1 MEELDWLKKKAGE
14 LSEDA
19 KKEFNELADKA
30 KVKYNEMT
38 TKATNAKLEDDLA
51 SKFNEDE
58 FVKHVLAGTIKFNH
72 LEKKHI
78 KTLME
83 DYYIDPWHSVHEY
96 FELNIINKQ
105 GSFYVE
111 FKINHSIYNLTNVFR
126 LNNVI
131 RYGKD
136 STEAEAGLSIKKF

>member
-1 MEELDWLKKKAGE
+1 MEKLDWFNKKADE
-14 LSEDA
+14 LSDSAE
-19 KKEFNELADKA
+19 KQIDKV

-38 TKATNAKLEDDLA
+38 GNATNAKLEDNLA
-51 SKFNEDE
+51 AKFDEEE
-58 FVKHVLAGTIKFNH
+58 FVKHVLAGTIKFEH

-83 DYYIDPWHSVHEY
+83 DYFIDPWRSVHEY

-105 GSFYVE
+105 GTNYVE
-111 FKINHSIYNLTNVFR
+111 FKINHSVYNLANVYR

-136 STEAEAGLSIKKF
+136 SIDAEAGLSIKKF

>member
-1 MEELDWLKKKAGE
+1 MEESDWLKNKAKD
-14 LSEDA
+14 LSE
-19 KKEFNELADKA
+19 KVENQFDKA
-30 KVKYNEMT
+30 KAKYNEMT
-38 TKATNAKLEDDLA
+38 EKATNAKLEDDLA
-51 SKFNEDE
+51 NKYNEEE
-58 FVKHVLAGTIKFNH
+58 FVKHILAGTVKFNH

-83 DYYIDPWHSVHEY
+83 DYYIDAWKSAHEY

-105 GSFYVE
+105 GTYYAE
-111 FKINHSIYNLTNVFR
+111 FKINHSIYGLANVYR

-136 STEAEAGLSIKKF
+136 SNEPEAGLMIKKF

>member
-14 LSEDA
+14 LSDSA
-19 KKEFNELADKA
+19 KKEFNELSDKA

-38 TKATNAKLEDDLA
+38 EKATNAKLEDELA
-51 SKFNEDE
+51 NKFNEEE
-58 FVKHVLAGTIKFNH
+58 FVKHILAGTIKFEH

-78 KTLME
+78 KTLMD
-83 DYYIDPWHSVHEY
+83 DYFIDPWRSVHEY
-96 FELNIINKQ
+96 FELNILNKQ
-105 GSFYVE
+105 GEYYIE
-111 FKINHSIYNLTNVFR
+111 FRINHSIYPFANVYR

-136 STEAEAGLSIKKF
+136 STEPEAGMKIKKF